1 MIRLATLGL
10 VLTLSGCGMLPLPM
24 FNHQATAPAAAPM
37 PVVIPATL
45 APKERLVAA
54 IAANGCLLTASN
66 VTTILTQ
73 AQIAQP
79 DLRALTNELA
89 AEGRA
94 EVSAAGTIRVLTD
107 TCI

>member
-1 MIRLATLGL
+1 MR
-10 VLTLSGCGMLPLPM
+10 VLTVLALALPLSGCGMISGMLPVGSVVPGV
-24 FNHQATAPAAAPM
+24 APAPM
-37 PVVIPATL
+37 PAVL

-54 IAANGCLLTASN
+54 IAANGCLLTSAN
-66 VTTILTQ
+66 VGTILTQ
-73 AQIAQP
+73 AQITEA
-79 DLRALTNELA
+79 DLRVFTPELA

>member
-1 MIRLATLGL
+1 MIRLALCLGL
-10 VLTLSGCGMLPLPM
+10 GTLSGCGMISAMLPVR
-24 FNHQATAPAAAPM
+24 HATPVPAPASV
-37 PVVIPATL
+37 PVVM

-54 IAANGCLLTASN
+54 IAANGCVLTRDN
-66 VTTILTQ
+66 VSAILSQSQVPQ
-73 AQIAQP
+73 A
-79 DLRALTNELA
+79 DVRALTNELA